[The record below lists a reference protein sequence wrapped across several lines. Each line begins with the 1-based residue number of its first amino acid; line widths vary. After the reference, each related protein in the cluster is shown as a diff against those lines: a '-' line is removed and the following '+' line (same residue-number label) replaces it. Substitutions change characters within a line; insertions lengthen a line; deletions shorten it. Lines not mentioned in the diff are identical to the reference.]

1 MNRIAVFPGSFDPF
15 TNGHKNIVERA
26 LPLFD
31 TIIIAI
37 GVNTIKHSLFT
48 VDERIAQI
56 KEVFTHNSAIQVVEY
71 KGLTI
76 DFCKSVGAQ
85 CIIRG
90 VRNSTDFE
98 YENAIAQV
106 NREISA
112 GIETIMIPCD
122 VSLSAISSTIVRD
135 LIKYGRDVSDYIP
148 FNLVTKND

>member
-56 KEVFTHNSAIQVVEY
+56 KEVFTHNSAIQVIEY

>member
-90 VRNSTDFE
+90 VRNGTDFE

>member
-56 KEVFTHNSAIQVVEY
+56 KDVFTHNSAIKVVEY